1 MKTFKDISWKQHK
14 IGKGNIQGLLK
25 LDNGIE
31 LSIVAGTGM
40 YSAGKTGVRGAVD
53 NVEDVSS
60 FEVAVFEYTDDEVTE
75 LARCATDIVYF
86 AERYAVVMT
95 DNGIQQVKLREYQ
108 KRMLRNFQ
116 EERFNIVLGWQSR
129 EDIDKLIQI
138 HS

>member
-1 MKTFKDISWKQHK
+1 MKTFKDVSWKQHLL
-14 IGKGNIQGLLK
+14 GKGNIQGLLK

-60 FEVAVFEYTDDEVTE
+60 FEVGVFDQDGKWVP
-75 LARCATDIVYF
+75 
-86 AERYAVVMT
+86 AENDM
-95 DNGIQQVKLREYQ
+95 
-108 KRMLRNFQ
+108 
-116 EERFNIVLGWQSR
+116 VLGWQSR